1 MSRAASKF
9 SLAELESILDE
20 RKSQATELG
29 KRRDQ
34 LNKELAKI
42 ETELQGIVGTKR
54 KGAKRGARKGVRR
67 GKRVKNERSLREI
80 LFEILAKSKK
90 GCTLADL
97 EVKVPEAG
105 YKSSSK
111 NFSNMIYQCLYNSEG
126 IAKDPETGC
135 YQIVKAQ

>member
-1 MSRAASKF
+1 MSRAASNF

-20 RKSQATELG
+20 RKSQANELG
-29 KRRDQ
+29 KRRDE

-42 ETELQGIVGTKR
+42 EAELHEIVGTKR
-54 KGAKRGARKGVRR
+54 KGAKKGARKGVRR

-80 LFEILAKSKK
+80 LFELLAKSKK
-90 GCTLADL
+90 GVTLAEL

-126 IAKDPETGC
+126 ITKDPETGC
-135 YQIVKAQ
+135 YTLVKEQ

>member
-1 MSRAASKF
+1 MSRAASNF

-20 RKSQATELG
+20 RKSQAHELG

-34 LNKELAKI
+34 LNKELAQI

-80 LFEILAKSKK
+80 LFELLAKSKK

-97 EVKVPEAG
+97 EVKVQEAG

-126 IAKDPETGC
+126 ITKDPETGC
-135 YQIVKAQ
+135 YQLVKEQ